1 MSASF
6 ISPLFN
12 GFLLQESVSELFS
25 LYYMVEWWILN
36 SMLVFECRKN
46 RSLENNDPE
55 NKNNIECIYN
65 GKKKLLVIAKA
76 GSNVDNIKSL

>member
-1 MSASF
+1 
-6 ISPLFN
+6 
-12 GFLLQESVSELFS
+12 
-25 LYYMVEWWILN
+25 
-36 SMLVFECRKN
+36 MLVFECRKN